1 MRRYASFKSL
11 VPVALSLAAVAG
23 CSADAKPSNDGPSED
38 AFSSNQAT
46 LLDFEFDAELSTDSS
61 WNDKQT
67 IEDQLLYTIGHLNAD
82 NSVGRLD
89 KLTLSNITNRVGASA
104 PLGGAVVS
112 RERSRRALIA
122 SSTLITVSSSRTTDS
137 AASRVKLVRKTA
149 H

>member
-1 MRRYASFKSL
+1 MRRFASFKAL
-11 VPVALSLAAVAG
+11 APVAFSLLAVAG
-23 CSADAKPSNDGPSED
+23 CSSNAPADDGAPSED

-89 KLTLSNITNRVGASA
+89 NLVLTNIVKTQDAGK
-104 PLGGAVVS
+104 
-112 RERSRRALIA
+112 
-122 SSTLITVSSSRTTDS
+122 TVI
-137 AASRVKLVRKTA
+137 KY
-149 H
+149 